1 MPVYKAEISYKG
13 THYLEFE
20 AMGDDEAGER
30 AAEIFDEL
38 RKGSLELDDI
48 EITQNT
54 CNRMDSGTL
63 AERKAE
69 ARGQI

>member
-1 MPVYKAEISYKG
+1 MPVYKATIDYRG

-20 AMGDDEAGER
+20 AMGDEEAGER

-54 CNRMDSGTL
+54 TNRMGAEDI
-63 AERKAE
+63 AERRAE
-69 ARGQI
+69 NRGQI

>member
-1 MPVYKAEISYKG
+1 MPVYKATIDYRG

-20 AMGDDEAGER
+20 AMGDEEAGER

-54 CNRMDSGTL
+54 TNRMGAEDI
-63 AERKAE
+63 AERRAE
-69 ARGQI
+69 ARGDI

>member
-1 MPVYKAEISYKG
+1 MPIYQGTINYRG

-20 AMGDDEAGER
+20 AKGDDEAGER

-38 RKGSLELDDI
+38 RKGNLEMDDI

-54 CNRMDSGTL
+54 CNRMDSDTL

>member
-1 MPVYKAEISYKG
+1 MPVYKGTINYKG

-30 AAEIFDEL
+30 AAEIFDEIN
-38 RKGSLELDDI
+38 KGNLGADDI

-54 CNRMDSGTL
+54 YNRMDSETI
-63 AERKAE
+63 AERRAE
-69 ARGQI
+69 NRGDI

>member
-1 MPVYKAEISYKG
+1 MPIYKATINYKG

-20 AMGDDEAGER
+20 AMGDDEAGDR
-30 AAEIFDEL
+30 ATEIFDEL

-54 CNRMDSGTL
+54 YNRMGAEDI

-69 ARGQI
+69 NRGQI

>member
-20 AMGDDEAGER
+20 AVGDDESGER

-38 RKGSLELDDI
+38 YKGPLEMDDI
-48 EITQNT
+48 EITQQT
-54 CNRMDSGTL
+54 VNRMGAEDI

-69 ARGQI
+69 NRGQI

>member
-1 MPVYKAEISYKG
+1 MPIYTATINYRG
-13 THYLEFE
+13 THYMEFE

-38 RKGSLELDDI
+38 RKGSLEMDDI

-54 CNRMDSGTL
+54 TNRMDSEDL

>member
-1 MPVYKAEISYKG
+1 M
-13 THYLEFE
+13 EFE

-38 RKGSLELDDI
+38 RKGSLEMDDI

-54 CNRMDSGTL
+54 TNRMDSEDL

>member
-1 MPVYKAEISYKG
+1 MPIYTATINYRG

-30 AAEIFDEL
+30 AAEIVCDLDRGDF
-38 RKGSLELDDI
+38 GMDDI
-48 EITQNT
+48 EITQVT
-54 CNRMDSGTL
+54 ANRMGAEDI